1 LAGNSWNGTRAGIIV
16 SPTRNSFATKGTRMQ
31 IKNIGVV
38 SPGDM
43 GQAIAGRLKESGMN
57 VHTALDGRSE
67 RTRSLARA
75 AGLTDCGSMEKLV
88 ATCELVISVINPG
101 EALSVARQVAA
112 AMKKTGRKIAFAD
125 LNAVSPQTA
134 RDTAAM
140 IREAGGL
147 FIDGGIIGPPPR
159 GEKDKP
165 RIYVSGPDA
174 YLFEQIKHPNILVRV
189 MSERIGDASGV
200 KMCYAAMTK
209 GTTALAVELLMAAR
223 RLGVEQALE
232 KELRDSRSDVFDWQM
247 KNIPSMPPKA
257 YRWVPEMQEIAKTF
271 GEFGM
276 SRRIFEG
283 ATDMYEFIASTPLG
297 KESPE
302 QARKAGRA
310 GLDVTRELADNK

>member
-1 LAGNSWNGTRAGIIV
+1 
-16 SPTRNSFATKGTRMQ
+16 MQ
-31 IKNIGVV
+31 IRNVGVV

-43 GQAIAGRLKESGMN
+43 GQAIAGRLKECGLK
-57 VHTALDGRSE
+57 VYAALDGRSE
-67 RTRSLARA
+67 RTRALARE

-88 ATCELVISVINPG
+88 ATCELVLSVINPG
-101 EALSVARQVAA
+101 EALNVAREVSA
-112 AMKKTGRKIAFAD
+112 AMKKTARKIALAD

-134 RDTAAM
+134 READRM
-140 IREAGGL
+140 VREAGGM

-174 YLFEQIKHPNILVRV
+174 HLFEQISHPNLLMRV
-189 MSERIGDASGV
+189 LSERIGDASGV

-209 GTTALAVELLMAAR
+209 GTTALAVELLVAAR
-223 RLGVEQALE
+223 KLGVEQALE
-232 KELRDSRSDVFDWQM
+232 KELRESRNDVFDWQM
-247 KNIPSMPPKA
+247 KNIAVMPPKA

-271 GEFGM
+271 GELGLT
-276 SRRIFEG
+276 RRIFEG
-283 ATDMYEFIASTPLG
+283 ATDIYALVAATPLG

-302 QARKAGRA
+302 QARKKGRN

>member
-1 LAGNSWNGTRAGIIV
+1 
-16 SPTRNSFATKGTRMQ
+16 MQ
-31 IKNIGVV
+31 ISNVGVV

-43 GQAIAGRLKESGMN
+43 GQAIGKRIKESGLA

-67 RTRSLARA
+67 RTRTLARE
-75 AGLTDCGSMEKLV
+75 AGINDCGSMEKLV

-101 EALSVARQVAA
+101 ESLNVAREVAA
-112 AMKKTGRKIAFAD
+112 AMKATGRKIAFAD

-134 RDTAAM
+134 RDADRM
-140 IREAGGL
+140 IRDAGGM

-174 YLFEQIKHPNILVRV
+174 YLFEQINHPNILVRV

-209 GTTALAVELLMAAR
+209 GTTALAVELLVAAR

-247 KNIPSMPPKA
+247 KSIPSMPPKA

-271 GEFGM
+271 GELGM
-276 SRRIFEG
+276 TRRIFEG
-283 ATDMYEFIASTPLG
+283 ATDMYELIAATTLG

-302 QARKAGRA
+302 QARKAGRT
-310 GLDVTRELADNK
+310 GLDVTREIADGK

>member
-1 LAGNSWNGTRAGIIV
+1 
-16 SPTRNSFATKGTRMQ
+16 MQ
-31 IKNIGVV
+31 IRNVGVV

-43 GQAIAGRLKESGMN
+43 GQAIAGRLKESGLN
-57 VHTALDGRSE
+57 VYVALDGRSE
-67 RTRSLARA
+67 RTRALARE
-75 AGLTDCGSMEKLV
+75 AGLTDCGKIEKLV
-88 ATCELVISVINPG
+88 ATCELVLSVINPG
-101 EALSVARQVAA
+101 EALNVAREVAA
-112 AMKKTGRKIAFAD
+112 AMKKTARKIALAD

-134 RDTAAM
+134 READRM
-140 IREAGGL
+140 VREAGGM

-174 YLFEQIKHPNILVRV
+174 YLFEQISHPNLLIRV
-189 MSERIGDASGV
+189 MSERVGDASGV

-223 RLGVEQALE
+223 KLGVEQALE
-232 KELRDSRSDVFDWQM
+232 KELRESRSDVLDWQV
-247 KNIPSMPPKA
+247 KNIAAMPPKA

-271 GEFGM
+271 GELGLT
-276 SRRIFEG
+276 RRIFEG
-283 ATDMYEFIASTPLG
+283 ATDMYALVAATPLG

-302 QARKAGRA
+302 QARKKGRS

>member
-1 LAGNSWNGTRAGIIV
+1 
-16 SPTRNSFATKGTRMQ
+16 MQ
-31 IKNIGVV
+31 IRNVGVV

-43 GQAIAGRLKESGMN
+43 GQAIAGRLKESGLN
-57 VHTALDGRSE
+57 VYAALDGRSE
-67 RTRSLARA
+67 RTRALARE

-88 ATCELVISVINPG
+88 TTCELVLSVINPG
-101 EALSVARQVAA
+101 EALNVAREVAA
-112 AMKKTGRKIAFAD
+112 AMKKTARKIALAD

-134 RDTAAM
+134 READRM
-140 IREAGGL
+140 VREAGGM

-174 YLFEQIKHPNILVRV
+174 YLFEQISHPNLLVRV
-189 MSERIGDASGV
+189 LSERVGDASGV

-223 RLGVEQALE
+223 KLGVEQALE
-232 KELRDSRSDVFDWQM
+232 KELRESRSDVLDWQV
-247 KNIPSMPPKA
+247 KNIATMPPKA

-271 GEFGM
+271 GELGLT
-276 SRRIFEG
+276 RRIFEG
-283 ATDMYEFIASTPLG
+283 ATDIYALVAATTLG

-302 QARKAGRA
+302 QARKKGRS
-310 GLDVTRELADNK
+310 GLDVTRELADGK

>member
-1 LAGNSWNGTRAGIIV
+1 
-16 SPTRNSFATKGTRMQ
+16 MQ
-31 IKNIGVV
+31 IRNVGVV

-43 GQAIAGRLKESGMN
+43 GQAIAGRLKESGLS
-57 VHTALDGRSE
+57 VYAALDGRSE
-67 RTRSLARA
+67 RTRALARE

-88 ATCELVISVINPG
+88 ATCELVLSVINPG
-101 EALSVARQVAA
+101 EALNVARHAAA

-134 RDTAAM
+134 RDADRM
-140 IREAGGL
+140 VREAGGM

-174 YLFEQIKHPNILVRV
+174 YLFEQISHPNLLIRV

-209 GTTALAVELLMAAR
+209 GTTALAVELLVAAR
-223 RLGVEQALE
+223 KLGVEQALE
-232 KELRDSRSDVFDWQM
+232 KELRESRSDVFDWQM
-247 KNIPSMPPKA
+247 KNIAVMPPKA

-271 GEFGM
+271 GELGLTG
-276 SRRIFEG
+276 RIFEG
-283 ATDMYEFIASTPLG
+283 ATDIYALVAATPLG

-302 QARKAGRA
+302 QARKKGRS
-310 GLDVTRELADNK
+310 GLDVTRELADGK

>member
-1 LAGNSWNGTRAGIIV
+1 
-16 SPTRNSFATKGTRMQ
+16 MQ
-31 IKNIGVV
+31 IRNVGIV

-57 VHTALDGRSE
+57 VYAALDGRSE
-67 RTRSLARA
+67 RTKALARA
-75 AGLTDCGSMEKLV
+75 ANLTDCGSMEKLV
-88 ATCELVISVINPG
+88 AACELVISVINPG
-101 EALSVARQVAA
+101 EALNVAREVAV
-112 AMKKTGRKIAFAD
+112 AMKKTRRKVALAD

-134 RDTAAM
+134 RDEDRM
-140 IREAGGL
+140 IRDAGGM

-174 YLFEQIKHPNILVRV
+174 YLFEQINHPNLQVRV
-189 MSERIGDASGV
+189 MSERVGDASGV

-223 RLGVEQALE
+223 KLGVEQALE
-232 KELRDSRSDVFDWQM
+232 KELRESRNDVFDWQI
-247 KNIPSMPPKA
+247 KSIASMPPKA

-271 GEFGM
+271 GELGM
-276 SRRIFEG
+276 TRRIFEG
-283 ATDMYEFIASTPLG
+283 ATDMYELVAKTPLG

-302 QARKAGRA
+302 QARKAARN

>member
-1 LAGNSWNGTRAGIIV
+1 
-16 SPTRNSFATKGTRMQ
+16 MQ
-31 IKNIGVV
+31 IRNIGVV

-43 GQAIAGRLKESGMN
+43 GQAIAGRLKEAGLN
-57 VHTALDGRSE
+57 VYTPLEGRSE
-67 RTRSLARA
+67 RTKALARA
-75 AGLTDCGSMEKLV
+75 AGITDSGSMEKLV

-101 EALSVARQVAA
+101 ESLNVVRQVAA

-134 RDTAAM
+134 RDADRI
-140 IREAGGL
+140 IRDAGGM

-174 YLFEQIKHPNILVRV
+174 YLMEQINHPNLLIRV

-209 GTTALAVELLMAAR
+209 GTTALAVELLVAAR
-223 RLGVEQALE
+223 KLGVEQALE
-232 KELRDSRSDVFDWQM
+232 KELRDSRADVFDWQM
-247 KNIPSMPPKA
+247 KTLPSVPPKA

-271 GEFGM
+271 GELGM
-276 SRRIFEG
+276 TRRIFEG
-283 ATDMYEFIASTPLG
+283 ATDMYAMMAETPLG

-302 QARKAGRA
+302 QARKAGRS
-310 GLDVTRELADNK
+310 GLDVTRELADGK